1 MSKQLDC
8 LTDFSFPAFHFSLT
22 RISFIHS
29 LPQSLL
35 HSMDPSTTSF
45 HPAVWLFTRQYLL
58 IPSQWELPDSEFNA
72 FSLQMANTECFLT
85 HWETKDNSLV
95 IRLLQITPKF
105 PLAFNFS
112 LNISSYR
119 KRKST
124 CLLWLIP

>member
-8 LTDFSFPAFHFSLT
+8 LTDFSFPTFHFSLT

-29 LPQSLL
+29 LLQSLL
-35 HSMDPSTTSF
+35 HSMDPSTTSL
-45 HPAVWLFTRQYLL
+45 HPQQYLL
-58 IPSQWELPDSEFNA
+58 IPSQGELPDSEFNA
-72 FSLQMANTECFLT
+72 FSLQMANTDCFLT

-95 IRLLQITPKF
+95 IRLLQITPKV

-112 LNISSYR
+112 LNISFYQ

-124 CLLWLIP
+124 CLL